1 MKLSDAAARKAKP
14 EAKSYK
20 MADGGG
26 MYLEVMP
33 SGSKY
38 WRLKYRFGG
47 KEKRLALG
55 VYPDVTLADA
65 RSRRDEARK
74 LLANGTDPSAVKQAQ
89 KASNVALAENSFEV
103 IAREWFVRH
112 SPNWKENH
120 SSKIIARLERDV
132 FPWIGARPI
141 AEIAAP
147 ALLAAIR
154 RIETRGALET
164 AHRVLAI
171 CGQVFRYAVATGR
184 AERDPT
190 GDLRGAL
197 PPVKRGNHFAAIT
210 EPKKVG
216 ELLRDI
222 DGYQGSFVV
231 QCAFKLSPMLFVR
244 PGELRKMEWAEVD
257 LDKAEWIIPAEKMK
271 MGVTHIVPLA
281 TQAMTILRVIQ
292 PLTGNGK
299 YVFQGER
306 DHDRPMSDNAIRSA
320 LRRMGWANDEMTP
333 HGFRT
338 MASTILDNMGYK
350 QEWLERQLAHE
361 EPNKIKAAYK
371 REAWRMY
378 LPERTAMMQAWADY
392 LDKLKAGAEV
402 IPLRA

>member
-1 MKLSDAAARKAKP
+1 MALTALEVSKSKATDKP
-14 EAKSYK
+14 QRL
-20 MADGGG
+20 ADGGN
-26 MYLEVMP
+26 MYLLVQP
-33 SGSKY
+33 NGAKY
-38 WRLKYRFGG
+38 WRMDY
-47 KEKRLALG
+47 RLAGKRKTLAIG
-55 VYPDVTLADA
+55 VYPDMSLAEA
-65 RSRRDEARK
+65 RDRREQARK
-74 LLANGTDPSAVKQAQ
+74 LIANGVDPVAVKQE
-89 KASNVALAENSFEV
+89 KKVVSVALSENSFEI
-103 IAREWFVRH
+103 IAREWFAKH

-120 SSKIIARLERDV
+120 SSKILARLENDL

-141 AEIAAP
+141 GDINAP

-154 RIETRGALET
+154 LIEARGALET

-197 PPVKRGNHFAAIT
+197 PQVKRGNHFAAIT

-231 QCAFKLSPMLFVR
+231 QCAFKLSPILFVR
-244 PGELRKMEWAEVD
+244 PGELRKMEWAELD
-257 LDKAEWIIPAEKMK
+257 LDKAEWIIPPEKMK
-271 MGVTHIVPLA
+271 MGVTHIVPLP
-281 TQAMTILRVIQ
+281 TQAVAILREIQ
-292 PLTGNGK
+292 PLTGHGK

-333 HGFRT
+333 HGFRA

-361 EPNKIKAAYK
+361 EQNKIKAAYK

-392 LDKLKAGAEV
+392 LDKLKQGAEV
-402 IPLRA
+402 IPLR